1 MGFLK
6 IFGMSLMLD
15 CTVLYIATVHNSV
28 ELGEFLVTFFSNSW
42 RKSMLNGVFIL
53 LVYFI
58 LQPYIKVSNLGR

>member
-1 MGFLK
+1 
-6 IFGMSLMLD
+6 MLN

-53 LVYFI
+53 VYFI

>member
-1 MGFLK
+1 MN
-6 IFGMSLMLD
+6 

-42 RKSMLNGVFIL
+42 RKTMLNGVFI